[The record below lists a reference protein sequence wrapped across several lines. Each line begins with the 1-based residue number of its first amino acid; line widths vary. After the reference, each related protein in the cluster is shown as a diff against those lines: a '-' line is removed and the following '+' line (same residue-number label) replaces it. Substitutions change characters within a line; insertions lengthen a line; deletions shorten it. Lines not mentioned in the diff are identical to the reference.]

1 MSWSQ
6 FDEDDHSPPS
16 INHVNG
22 WCAESIGIASN
33 KSSSKKRRG
42 QKRQLSRSNSTEDGS
57 NDGSGECESSTG
69 SLMEESGVK
78 RTKSGRKTGSGT
90 RRRKGVS
97 ARERNVRRL
106 ESNERER
113 MRMHTLNDAFQN
125 LRNIIPHVRAERKLS
140 KIETL
145 TLAKN
150 YILALSDMVVGLKQD
165 LDRLSTEHGIDI
177 SSALRLADNNN
188 DIDFLLDDQPTTEA
202 ASAAAAQLLGTDDLN
217 DELEE
222 QLKVEIWEQLFLM
235 WNCPNLIEIAMAPC
249 NFYRTIET
257 DQWKNTQS

>member
-1 MSWSQ
+1 MKGTMSWSQ
-6 FDEDDHSPPS
+6 FDVDDHSPPS
-16 INHVNG
+16 VEA
-22 WCAESIGIASN
+22 WCAESAGMPSN

-42 QKRQLSRSNSTEDGS
+42 QKRQLSRTNSTEDGS

-69 SLMEESGVK
+69 SLMEESGAK
-78 RTKSGRKTGSGT
+78 RSKGGRKSGSGT

-97 ARERNVRRL
+97 ARERNSRRL

-150 YILALSDMVVGLKQD
+150 YILALSDMVVGLKAD

-177 SSALRLADNNN
+177 TRALQIIGDNNN
-188 DIDFLLDDQPTTEA
+188 DIDFLLDEQPTTEA

-222 QLKVEIWEQLFLM
+222 QLKVEIWNFLSRRINWM
-235 WNCPNLIEIAMAPC
+235 WHLVICILLVEHGI
-249 NFYRTIET
+249 
-257 DQWKNTQS
+257 

>member
-6 FDEDDHSPPS
+6 FDDDDSNAPN
-16 INHVNG
+16 INA
-22 WCAESIGIASN
+22 WCADVGL
-33 KSSSKKRRG
+33 SSAKNSAKKRRG
-42 QKRQLSRSNSTEDGS
+42 QKRQLSRANSTEDGS

-69 SLMEESGVK
+69 SVVDESGGK
-78 RTKSGRKTGSGT
+78 RSKNGRKSGSGN
-90 RRRKGVS
+90 RRRKGIS

-150 YILALSDMVVGLKQD
+150 YILALSDMVVGLKAD
-165 LDRLSTEHGIDI
+165 LDRLSTVHGINI
-177 SSALRLADNNN
+177 NTTLHLAPDNNN
-188 DIDFLLDDQPTTEA
+188 DIDFIIDEQPTTEA
-202 ASAAAAQLLGTDDLN
+202 ASAAAAQLLSTDDLN

-222 QLKVEIWEQLFLM
+222 QLKVEI
-235 WNCPNLIEIAMAPC
+235 
-249 NFYRTIET
+249 
-257 DQWKNTQS
+257 